1 MADTQVDVVVQI
13 GGDDVL
19 AGRLYSHRDGRAES
33 ATFSYEASYIEL
45 AESYELD
52 PALPLLVG
60 QQQTHGEAALF
71 GAFSDCAPD
80 RWGRRLIDRAEGHRA
95 KHERQA
101 RRTFGEV
108 DYLLG
113 VRDDMRQGALRFRP
127 PGSDIYLADEQ
138 SGVPDLVELGRLL
151 SASERLER
159 EEAGEED
166 LKALL
171 RGGSSLGGA
180 RPKAHVI
187 DAGGKPAIAKFPS
200 PKDDHEV
207 IAWEAVA
214 IALARE
220 AGVIVSD
227 WTLELIDEKRVLI
240 VDRFDRVGDRR
251 IGYVSAMTMLEARDG
266 DRASYLDIADVLERV
281 SPQATRDLTEL
292 WRRIAFTVLVSNTDD
307 HLRNHGFLRTSSD
320 GWSLAPAFD
329 LNPNPEGPGALST
342 AIAFGDPTAS
352 IETLVEV
359 AEYFRLETGKC
370 RAILGEVLTAISA
383 WRKQAHRVGISR
395 QAIEDM
401 EPAFE
406 HEQRRRATE
415 FVDAGPAA
423 LS

>member
-1 MADTQVDVVVQI
+1 MADVQVEVVVQI
-13 GGDDVL
+13 DGEDVL
-19 AGRLYSHRDGRAES
+19 AGRLYSHRDGRTGS
-33 ATFSYEASYIEL
+33 ATFSYEASYIER
-45 AESYELD
+45 ADSYELD

-60 QQQTHGEAALF
+60 QQQTRNEAAIF

-80 RWGRRLIDRAEGHRA
+80 RWGRRLIDRAENRRA

-101 RRTFGEV
+101 RRNFGEV

-127 PGSDIYLADEQ
+127 PGSDTYLADER
-138 SGVPDLVELGRLL
+138 SGVPDLIELGKLL
-151 SASERLER
+151 NASERLER
-159 EEAGEED
+159 EEADEEE
-166 LKALL
+166 LRALL

-187 DAGGKPAIAKFPS
+187 NAVGKLAIAKFPS

-220 AGVIVSD
+220 AGITVAD
-227 WTLELIDEKRVLI
+227 WALEPIDEKRVLV

-266 DRASYLDIADVLERV
+266 DRASYLDIADVAERV
-281 SPQATRDLTEL
+281 SPRATRDLTEL
-292 WRRIAFTVLVSNTDD
+292 WRRVAFTVLASNTDD

-329 LNPNPEGPGALST
+329 LNPNPEGPTELST
-342 AIAFGDPTAS
+342 AIAFDDPIAS
-352 IETLVEV
+352 IEVLVGV
-359 AEYFRLETGKC
+359 AEYFRLDVGKC
-370 RAILGEVLTAISA
+370 QSILSEVLAATSA
-383 WRKQAHRVGISR
+383 WRQQARRVGLGP

-401 EPAFE
+401 DLAFD
-406 HEQRRRATE
+406 HEQRRLAAE
-415 FVDAGPAA
+415 FVDTGLAA
-423 LS
+423 FI